1 MPPFVQS
8 IIRFYQSSIGRKI
21 VVAVTGLA
29 LVGFLV
35 VHMMGNF
42 LVFVGEDA
50 LNAYAKKLHDLG
62 PLLWVMRLGL
72 LAAVVLHIVATV
84 QLTIANRAA
93 RPQPYGVDSTRAASK
108 ASRTMIWSGLTILVF
123 VIYHLMHY
131 TWGVA
136 NDYYNPKNT
145 RYFLP
150 TGEHNVY
157 NMVVDGFSWV
167 PASLFYIVAMG
178 LLFSHLGHGV
188 ASIFQTLGFATPK
201 SRPVIEW
208 AGKGL
213 ALVLF
218 AGNCLM
224 PLAVMFGFVK

>member
-1 MPPFVQS
+1 MPPFVLS
-8 IIRFYQSSIGRKI
+8 IVRFYQSSIGRKI
-21 VVAVTGLA
+21 IVALTGIA
-29 LVGFLV
+29 LVGFV
-35 VHMMGNF
+35 IVHMAGNL
-42 LVFVGEDA
+42 LVFAGPDA
-50 LNAYAKKLHDLG
+50 LNAYAKKLADLG

-84 QLTIANRAA
+84 HLTITNRAA
-93 RPQPYGVDSTRAASK
+93 RPQPYGVDATRTATK

-123 VIYHLMHY
+123 VVYHLMHY

-145 RYFLP
+145 RYFGP
-150 TGEHNVY
+150 SGDHNVY

-167 PASLFYIVAMG
+167 PASLFYLVAMA

-188 ASIFQTLGFATPK
+188 ASIFQTLGLTTPK
-201 SRPVIEW
+201 SRPVIEC
-208 AGKGL
+208 AGKLL
-213 ALVLF
+213 AFVLF
-218 AGNCLM
+218 AGNSLM

>member
-8 IIRFYQSSIGRKI
+8 IVRFYQSSIGRKI
-21 VVAVTGLA
+21 LVAITGLA
-29 LVGFLV
+29 LVGFVV
-35 VHMMGNF
+35 VHMLGNL
-42 LVFVGEDA
+42 LVFAGSDV
-50 LNAYAKKLHDLG
+50 LNAYAKKLADLG

-72 LAAVVLHIVATV
+72 LAAVVIHIVATV
-84 QLTIANRAA
+84 QITIANRAS
-93 RPQPYGVDSTRAASK
+93 RPRPYGVDATRAATK
-108 ASRTMIWSGLTILVF
+108 AGRTMIWSGLTILVF
-123 VIYHLMHY
+123 LIYHLMHY

-136 NDYYNPKNT
+136 NDYYNPENT

-150 TGEHNVY
+150 SGDHNVY

-188 ASIFQTLGFATPK
+188 ASIFQTLGITTPK
-201 SRPVIEW
+201 SRPIIEG
-208 AGKGL
+208 AGKML
-213 ALVLF
+213 AFALF
-218 AGNCLM
+218 AGNSLM